1 MWLHG
6 ARSGCRVPLRAVQ
19 SLRETR
25 HRDARSDTTQNV
37 ATEAAQVLQ
46 ACGTWHGDAE
56 ARSSWNLAGAGSW
69 RQIARDGCRVP
80 PGAIQSFRE
89 TRHGDARNDTA
100 QRAATEAAGVLQACG
115 NWHGYAEARSR

>member
-6 ARSGCRVPLRAVQ
+6 ACSGCCVSLRAAQ

-56 ARSSWNLAGAGSW
+56 ACSSWHLAGAG
-69 RQIARDGCRVP
+69 A
-80 PGAIQSFRE
+80 
-89 TRHGDARNDTA
+89 
-100 QRAATEAAGVLQACG
+100 
-115 NWHGYAEARSR
+115 